1 MSKQKGDRQKD
12 ETRFDGRRQ
21 NIMKAPALLAT
32 STFAAIVLADQRG
45 GTGRR
50 NPFSR
55 PPSHSLL
62 VRSSFNDVTSRRPS
76 LTVRG
81 GDRGGTGGGPG
92 DGHDATQPDVSR
104 ADVFASDFMDE
115 EYHEVSAHRE
125 DCEPSRNSKPTVI
138 ARLKRRV
145 RYPKQSKAKYRQER
159 GDEIHPD
166 LSRADVF
173 SCDLMDA
180 EYHQVSS
187 EIKSKSGQSQSGKS
201 SVMSR
206 KPRIKKKA
214 ARQPTAEDGPLD
226 VFCSDIMDEEYHEVS
241 SHREGSDRSSS
252 GKRNPLSFIRGGD
265 SSDGASWASKLALTP
280 RALATLSM
288 ATCMSLHYL
297 AYSLARPATMTLFT
311 SARLGF
317 GSSKS
322 AYPFSMTF
330 ISPMS
335 FLLLLFY
342 GRILERNGPLMA
354 LKQTTIGCASL
365 LGLASV
371 AIAKLDPL
379 VDDSA
384 RIATLVKYMIGVLFV
399 FRESYVQLITSQ
411 HWSFISSVLTPN
423 QSSTWFAPISGL
435 TSITSALAAMAVAS
449 LSNMWGLQ
457 GVLAVASIA
466 LGVSVIFGQLAYSI
480 AEEVSARTEVSSVRS
495 LLICLYC
502 KERFQSRGR
511 TLPQAN
517 SID

>member
-1 MSKQKGDRQKD
+1 M
-12 ETRFDGRRQ
+12 THHQ
-21 NIMKAPALLAT
+21 NIMKTPLLAT
-32 STFAAIVLADQRG
+32 STIAAVAVVLADQRG
-45 GTGRR
+45 RSRRR

-55 PPSHSLL
+55 PPSQSLL
-62 VRSSFNDVTSRRPS
+62 VRSSFKGVTSRQPG

-81 GDRGGTGGGPG
+81 GDSRGGAGPAG
-92 DGHDATQPDVSR
+92 SHADDATHPDVSR
-104 ADVFASDFMDE
+104 ADVFASDIMDE
-115 EYHEVSAHRE
+115 EYVSAQV
-125 DCEPSRNSKPTVI
+125 DCEPSRNRKPTVM

-145 RYPKQSKAKYRQER
+145 RHPKQSKAKSR
-159 GDEIHPD
+159 GESGYGIHPD
-166 LSRADVF
+166 LSQADVF

-187 EIKSKSGQSQSGKS
+187 EIKKSERGQSGKF

-206 KPRIKKKA
+206 KPRIKKKE
-214 ARQPTAEDGPLD
+214 ARQTTDGDGQQD
-226 VFCSDIMDEEYHEVS
+226 VFCSDIMDEEYHGVS
-241 SHREGSDRSSS
+241 THREESDSNRS
-252 GKRNPLSFIRGGD
+252 GKRSPLSFTRGGAT
-265 SSDGASWASKLALTP
+265 SDGASWSNKLSLTP

-354 LKQTTIGCASL
+354 LKQTTVGCASL

-371 AIAKLDPL
+371 VIAKLDPL
-379 VDDSA
+379 VDGSA
-384 RIATLVKYMIGVLFV
+384 RIATLVKYFVGVLFV

-435 TSITSALAAMAVAS
+435 TSITSALAAMAVAT

-466 LGVSVIFGQLAYSI
+466 LGVSVLFGQLAYSI
-480 AEEVSARTEVSSVRS
+480 AEEVSIECSHFCSFLTNMPV
-495 LLICLYC
+495 L
-502 KERFQSRGR
+502 
-511 TLPQAN
+511 
-517 SID
+517 